1 MIWSTGGSPSLVAE
15 NLQLK
20 RRVAELEKKASSPIS
35 ADPKSGEVHIDHFS
49 IGPLNIEKLDVHS
62 QALASAANDVEGS
75 LTNLKSGH
83 LFPCDLKQLSQKP
96 VIVRAL
102 KAQIPVP
109 FVNSILEQVAGA
121 ELKKSGL
128 SDLRLSQAEPGQLTV
143 NGTSHKGLPLP
154 FEVTGHLSAT
164 DDGKLKFH
172 VRRSKLGIIPLPNAL
187 VSLAGKLAGDQLAKA
202 GVAADGQEFTID
214 PAQYKPK
221 NVLFQLDKLNV
232 VDGAILVEGG
242 APVVSRPSP
251 IPKIRRKR

>member
-1 MIWSTGGSPSLVAE
+1 MLSPAGNSPSLVAE

-35 ADPKSGEVHIDHFS
+35 ADPKSGEIHVDHFS
-49 IGPLNIEKLDVHS
+49 IGPLNIEQLDVHS
-62 QALASAANDVEGS
+62 QALAVAANDVEGS
-75 LTNLKSGH
+75 LKNLKSGQ
-83 LFPCDLKQLSQKP
+83 LFPCDIKQLAQKP

-102 KAQIPVP
+102 KAQIPIP
-109 FVNSILEQVAGA
+109 FVNSIIDQVAGT

-128 SDLRLSQAEPGQLTV
+128 SDLRLSQAESGQLTV
-143 NGTSHKGLPLP
+143 NGRSHKGLSLP
-154 FEVTGHLSAT
+154 FEVTGNLSAT
-164 DDGKLKFH
+164 SDGKLKFH
-172 VRRSKLGIIPLPNAL
+172 VKRSKLGIIPLPNAL
-187 VSLAGKLAGDQLAKA
+187 VSLAGKFAGDQLAKA

-242 APVVSRPSP
+242 TPVVSRPSP
-251 IPKIRRKR
+251 IPKIPRKH